1 MILENLLMKI
11 HNVKKLHVLSKG
23 YFKHHVESTHKTIN
37 RK

>member
-11 HNVKKLHVLSKG
+11 HNVKLHALSKG
-23 YFKHHVESTHKTIN
+23 YFKHHEESTHNTTN